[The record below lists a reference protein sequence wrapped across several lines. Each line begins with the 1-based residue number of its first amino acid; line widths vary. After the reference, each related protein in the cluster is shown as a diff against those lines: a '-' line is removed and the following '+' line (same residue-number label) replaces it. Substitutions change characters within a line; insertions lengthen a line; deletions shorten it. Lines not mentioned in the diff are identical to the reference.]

1 MKKPTEQPQKTQG
14 VTKNR
19 YNNKDTKEEHNKKY

>member
-14 VTKNR
+14 VTENR
-19 YNNKDTKEEHNKKY
+19 YSNKDTKEEHNKKY